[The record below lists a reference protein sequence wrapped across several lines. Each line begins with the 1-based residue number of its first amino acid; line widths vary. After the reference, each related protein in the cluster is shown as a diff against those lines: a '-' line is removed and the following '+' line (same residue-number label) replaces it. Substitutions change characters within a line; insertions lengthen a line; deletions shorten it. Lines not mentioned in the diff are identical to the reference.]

1 MDMNR
6 ILVTGDE
13 LYTFLQRS
21 SSINNRY
28 LLVEELPQYFECFN
42 GSYTFQPNESI
53 TTVILADV
61 GFNLADF
68 NALPLKEA
76 LHLALTDTDGCFVC
90 FGGNTMLIGRMT
102 SGFFTFDSHS
112 RSSDGLCNVNGN
124 SSRLLFQNIDQVYAH
139 LERLAHSMGFSKGV
153 ECNLTSVSCKLNSLR
168 NVCGLVVEKDISN
181 ISRTTDLPVKTS
193 IEECD
198 ENDDLVFIRHE
209 QSNFDF
215 IPLSPESKENI
226 CHDLNIPY
234 ITTTDA
240 NEMSSRMN
248 LTKPMIEKKIAGD
261 GNCFFRA
268 ISFSLTNSED
278 FHGIIRNA
286 VCVHM
291 MENEELF
298 NPFLNDGVQT
308 VQSHLSSTEM
318 SKLGTWATEVEIF
331 ATAHLLNIDIYTYSR
346 GCWLKFAADDVQFFT
361 ETRSGAVY
369 LNHHHQ
375 NHYNVILS
383 VGGQELEGE
392 CIRKCKHSNEY
403 ERRFRNRTRMQRK
416 RLSSRQ
422 MQNSLS
428 PERKKKQQ
436 LGSKY
441 LNNETYQAETRLRSK
456 QRYHDDI
463 EYQTRTKERNKK
475 VYTSDQGR
483 RESLKMNNIEKYR
496 NDEQHRNNLKK
507 KKY

>member
-1 MDMNR
+1 
-6 ILVTGDE
+6 
-13 LYTFLQRS
+13 
-21 SSINNRY
+21 
-28 LLVEELPQYFECFN
+28 
-42 GSYTFQPNESI
+42 
-53 TTVILADV
+53 
-61 GFNLADF
+61 
-68 NALPLKEA
+68 
-76 LHLALTDTDGCFVC
+76 
-90 FGGNTMLIGRMT
+90 
-102 SGFFTFDSHS
+102 
-112 RSSDGLCNVNGN
+112 
-124 SSRLLFQNIDQVYAH
+124 
-139 LERLAHSMGFSKGV
+139 MGFSKGV

-168 NVCGLVVEKDISN
+168 NVCGLVAEKDISN

-215 IPLSPESKENI
+215 IPLTPESKENI

-240 NEMSSRMN
+240 NAMSSRMN
-248 LTKPMIEKKIAGD
+248 LTKPMFEKKIAGD

-331 ATAHLLNIDIYTYSR
+331 ASAHLLNIDIYTYSR
-346 GCWLKFAADDVQFFT
+346 GCWLKFAADDVQFST

-375 NHYNVILS
+375 HHYNVILS
-383 VGGQELEGE
+383 VGGQELDGE
-392 CIRKCKHSNEY
+392 CKRKCKHSNEY

-416 RLSSRQ
+416 RLSSRK
-422 MQNSLS
+422 MENSLS
-428 PERKKKQQ
+428 HERKKKQQ
-436 LGSKY
+436 LRSKY

-475 VYTSDQGR
+475 IYTSDQGR

-507 KKY
+507 RSIEKYATDDNHREIVKMRSVQKYKMNADHRDNVKAKSKLKYNSNEQHRVEVNASSTKRYRENAEFREFKLLGAAAKYKSDEPFRSKLKDSS